1 MGEMVPPLSAESL
14 AVTRQRLPATMPT
27 PMMVPP
33 PRTDSLPSSSC
44 MPRPARVLNLEEGR
58 AAVEQAGHAFTGQQL
73 PALVE
78 LGTFVGR
85 AIAHQRFQGA
95 DLFQAFRH
103 AVDVGLVRGG
113 LGVEGSS
120 QGRHLVTSQ
129 EKTGPLSELL
139 DVNVNQM
146 LTR

>member
-1 MGEMVPPLSAESL
+1 MPSAG
-14 AVTRQRLPATMPT
+14 RATASMRWLT
-27 PMMVPP
+27 V
-33 PRTDSLPSSSC
+33 SSC
-44 MPRPARVLNLEEGR
+44 VPQQRVQPREVGV
-58 AAVEQAGHAFTGQQL
+58 AAIGGVAEAIVGERDDLMRRLDLAPRQQL

-103 AVDVGLVRGG
+103 AVDVGLVKGG

-129 EKTGPLSELL
+129 EKTGPL
-139 DVNVNQM
+139 
-146 LTR
+146 